1 MHIKTVT
8 EYVWIH
14 LGYHTTTNTQLNH
27 ILQLCYNKYLI
38 YSMSQ
43 GKARGYFF
51 TPYTVDTHNTV
62 QKNVVVAKK
71 NDAFL

>member
-1 MHIKTVT
+1 
-8 EYVWIH
+8 
-14 LGYHTTTNTQLNH
+14 
-27 ILQLCYNKYLI
+27 
-38 YSMSQ
+38 MSQ
-43 GKARGYFF
+43 GKARGYCL

>member
-1 MHIKTVT
+1 
-8 EYVWIH
+8 
-14 LGYHTTTNTQLNH
+14 
-27 ILQLCYNKYLI
+27 
-38 YSMSQ
+38 MSQ
-43 GKARGYFF
+43 GKARGYFL